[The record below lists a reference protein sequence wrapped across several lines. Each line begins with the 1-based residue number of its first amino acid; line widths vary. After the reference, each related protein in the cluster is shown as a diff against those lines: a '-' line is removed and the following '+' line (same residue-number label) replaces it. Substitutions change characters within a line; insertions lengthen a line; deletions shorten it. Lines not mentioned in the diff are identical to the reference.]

1 MLFTICAFNNA
12 KIIICTI
19 ECVQLNAYN
28 DLHRTV
34 QVFNTWCKDGLSR
47 GSVDYSEYVFCT
59 DTHI

>member
-34 QVFNTWCKDGLSR
+34 QVFNTWCKDGLR
-47 GSVDYSEYVFCT
+47 FR
-59 DTHI
+59 